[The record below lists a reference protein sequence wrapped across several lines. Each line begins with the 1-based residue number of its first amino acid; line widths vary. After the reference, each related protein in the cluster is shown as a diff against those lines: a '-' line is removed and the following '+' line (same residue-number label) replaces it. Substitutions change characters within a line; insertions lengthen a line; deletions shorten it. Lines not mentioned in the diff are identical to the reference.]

1 LSALYGEIISQIERE
16 QIADLIKA
24 ALEFVRLYG
33 QSESDGRRELHSI
46 NGAMSPGSEKKR
58 LDIMT
63 RLRRIIGG

>member
-1 LSALYGEIISQIERE
+1 MSALYGEIISQIERE

-33 QSESDGRRELHSI
+33 QSESDARRELHSANEAI
-46 NGAMSPGSEKKR
+46 SPGSEKKR